1 MSKVIHEIK
10 KVSELNK
17 YINQKGFVEIMLRR
31 KDAKFSE
38 IVRVLPEALID
49 NKDNTKE
56 ITAKLLELGKDVNK
70 NIKDVRKEM
79 NNVKTGIGDLTN
91 IAKDMAMQV
100 EDLFDM
106 TECVQAL
113 SYLNTGLALA
123 NIAVDVTGFAMLS
136 MKLDTLGKEVHNI
149 DVKLDKLADAN
160 KHEKIAD
167 FQKLIMQ
174 FNSISTK
181 IRDKEGVE
189 PDSIEN
195 LLIKMRAFVS
205 EMLRDLSDEV
215 FEKEVILEIINTL
228 MPAYTI
234 LFCEYLDRYYFEKQ
248 KEPAN
253 YDMFI
258 SLYDELVE
266 SNFVQKLEDYYFLDM
281 KMHNIDVIDII
292 NAQMLL
298 GLNGRVQV
306 EDQLEILKTLKTEEN
321 VKEFERDLDNYVREE
336 IGEKISEI
344 SGLLNV
350 SEDKCRE
357 TLQLGA

>member
-1 MSKVIHEIK
+1 
-10 KVSELNK
+10 
-17 YINQKGFVEIMLRR
+17 
-31 KDAKFSE
+31 
-38 IVRVLPEALID
+38 
-49 NKDNTKE
+49 
-56 ITAKLLELGKDVNK
+56 
-70 NIKDVRKEM
+70 
-79 NNVKTGIGDLTN
+79 
-91 IAKDMAMQV
+91 
-100 EDLFDM
+100 
-106 TECVQAL
+106 
-113 SYLNTGLALA
+113 
-123 NIAVDVTGFAMLS
+123 
-136 MKLDTLGKEVHNI
+136 
-149 DVKLDKLADAN
+149 
-160 KHEKIAD
+160 
-167 FQKLIMQ
+167 
-174 FNSISTK
+174 
-181 IRDKEGVE
+181 
-189 PDSIEN
+189 
-195 LLIKMRAFVS
+195 MRAFVS

-266 SNFVQKLEDYYFLDM
+266 SDFVQKLEDYYFLDM

-336 IGEKISEI
+336 IEEKISEI